1 MIVDSLFYP
10 KQKNKNK
17 WWAHENEMPKQK
29 NGKNFWKKGALSCL
43 DASGAMIKELDP
55 EK

>member
-1 MIVDSLFYP
+1 M
-10 KQKNKNK
+10 KMKCQNKRMAK
-17 WWAHENEMPKQK
+17 TFE
-29 NGKNFWKKGALSCL
+29 KKGALSCL

>member
-29 NGKNFWKKGALSCL
+29 NGKNFWKRSFECL
-43 DASGAMIKELDP
+43 DASGAMIKELDL